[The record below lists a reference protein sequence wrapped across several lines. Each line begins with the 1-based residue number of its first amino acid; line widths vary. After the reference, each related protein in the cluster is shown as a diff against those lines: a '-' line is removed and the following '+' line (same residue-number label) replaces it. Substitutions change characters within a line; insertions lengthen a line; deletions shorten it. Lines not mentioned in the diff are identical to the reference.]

1 MAFLLT
7 ISAVVFYNQ
16 NMKLFDYLN
25 NYLKENIYPFH
36 MPGNKRVTEYSQF
49 DFTEVEGLDNLYH
62 SCGILKEMTERIKT
76 LYGTKESFVLVNG
89 STVGILTAITSVT
102 AGGDG
107 ILLARNCHKSVYN
120 AVELWD
126 LLPYYILPR
135 CDENGIC
142 MCISPDE
149 VEKKLKDN
157 SEIKACVITSP
168 TYEGVVSDIKA
179 IAEICHSYNVI
190 LIVDEAHGSHLGF
203 SDYFPDSAIG
213 QGADIVI
220 QSTHKTLT
228 SLTGTGLLHICS
240 DRVDLQKIKKRYQT
254 FQTSSP
260 NYILMASVDECICNI
275 IEKGDSLFA
284 EYTKKLDDFY
294 KKTESLEKLKIFRGD
309 AATFDRGKIVILTTD
324 TNISGTTLQTT
335 LREKYKIETEMATV
349 NYCLAMTS
357 INDTSEGFARFVTA
371 LLEIDKSLVKSK
383 NKTQAP
389 KCLPE
394 MVCTPAKAENLMTED
409 ISPEKASGRV
419 AMEYIYAYPPGIPII
434 VPGEKFSEAIVDD
447 IKNMLKNG
455 VNVISESNKL
465 PLSVVCAID
474 T

>member
-1 MAFLLT
+1 
-7 ISAVVFYNQ
+7 
-16 NMKLFDYLN
+16 MKLYDYMN
-25 NYLKENIYPFH
+25 DYLKENIYPFH
-36 MPGNKRVTEYSQF
+36 MPGNKRMTEYSQL
-49 DFTEVEGLDNLYH
+49 DFTEVERLDNLYH
-62 SCGILKEMTERIKT
+62 PRGVLKEMTDRIKK
-76 LYGTKESFVLVNG
+76 LFGTKESFVLVNG
-89 STVGILTAITSVT
+89 STTGILTAITSAAT
-102 AGGDG
+102 RGGS

-126 LLPYYILPR
+126 LTPNYILPR

-142 MCISPDE
+142 MGVSPDE

-157 SEIKACVITSP
+157 REIKACVITSP
-168 TYEGVVSDIKA
+168 TYEGGVSDIKA
-179 IAEICHSYNVI
+179 IAEICHSYNVV
-190 LIVDEAHGSHLGF
+190 LIVDEAHGSHLNF
-203 SDYFPDSAIG
+203 SDYFPASAIG

-240 DRVDLQKIKKRYQT
+240 DMVDLQKVKKRYQT
-254 FQTSSP
+254 FQTTSP
-260 NYILMASVDECICNI
+260 NYSLMASVDECICSI

-284 EYTKKLDDFY
+284 EYTKRLDDFY
-294 KKTESLEKLKIFRGD
+294 KKTESLENLKIFRGD
-309 AATFDRGKIVILTTD
+309 TSVFDRGKIVILTTD
-324 TNISGTTLQTT
+324 ANISGIALQTA

-357 INDTSEGFARFVTA
+357 INDTSEGFAGLVTA
-371 LLEIDKSLVKSK
+371 LLEIDKSLKKSNDK
-383 NKTQAP
+383 LQTP
-389 KCLPE
+389 EYLPQI
-394 MVCTPAKAENLMTED
+394 VYTPAKAENLLKKD
-409 ISPEKASGRV
+409 IPLEKASGRV

-434 VPGEKFSEAIVDD
+434 VPGEKFSEDTVDD